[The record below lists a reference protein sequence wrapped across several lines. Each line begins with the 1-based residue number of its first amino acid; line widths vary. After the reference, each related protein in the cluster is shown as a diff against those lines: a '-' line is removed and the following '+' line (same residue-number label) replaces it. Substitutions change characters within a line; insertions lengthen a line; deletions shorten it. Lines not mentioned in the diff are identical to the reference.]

1 MKIMLTR
8 KKIEELMFQTMIG
21 WKEGTKKLTR
31 ALIIDE
37 YYNNSNK
44 DWS

>member
-1 MKIMLTR
+1 
-8 KKIEELMFQTMIG
+8 MID
-21 WKEGTKKLTR
+21 WLEGTKKLER